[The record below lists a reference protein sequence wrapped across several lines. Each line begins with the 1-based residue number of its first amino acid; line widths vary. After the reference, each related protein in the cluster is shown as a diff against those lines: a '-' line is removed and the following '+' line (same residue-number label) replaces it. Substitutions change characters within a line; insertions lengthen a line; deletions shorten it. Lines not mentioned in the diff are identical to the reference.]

1 MLFRPVPAA
10 ETTETNDAG
19 KWDSSDAHGSPDSP
33 LDTRG
38 ETKETQPTPNEF
50 KKLSLEQVKARLESL
65 NGAPVTPESDR
76 MEQRLVERWA
86 QLDPSSAATY
96 AAQAVDAG
104 APVALL
110 QAAMAVWAK
119 SDPTAASA
127 WAVTLTSLDL
137 RENAVRQ
144 IYRTWSATDP
154 VTAASNLPKLPQG
167 SSQTIAARVIAE
179 NYAKNNLSQALEWTK
194 TLSGAV
200 RNNALQAVLGKWTQ
214 TDPQGAAKWIV
225 QQSHD
230 IQWSTVQRLASDWV
244 RKDPSTAL
252 AYGAS
257 LSGSSIGSKLGL
269 GPIQRRF
276 MESALNTL
284 ISSDPR
290 AAATWLGTPLGSSY
304 FNDTAPSVAGR
315 WASFSPPEALAWSMQ
330 IQDTKTRNSAIA
342 SLSSSWTRNDPAG
355 TARWIQTLGNGSVR
369 DTALSSY
376 ARTLSPYD
384 PALAAQWA
392 SSIND
397 PKTRNSTLQTVIK
410 NWSRYDPVGAANF
423 TKSHLP

>member
-137 RENAVRQ
+137 RENAVDK
-144 IYRTWSATDP
+144 S
-154 VTAASNLPKLPQG
+154 TALGPPQTGDRCLQFPKLPKAHPNNCRGVLLKTMQ
-167 SSQTIAARVIAE
+167 
-179 NYAKNNLSQALEWTK
+179 NNLSQALEWTK
-194 TLSGAV
+194 LFPEPCET
-200 RNNALQAVLGKWTQ
+200 T
-214 TDPQGAAKWIV
+214 P
-225 QQSHD
+225 
-230 IQWSTVQRLASDWV
+230 
-244 RKDPSTAL
+244 
-252 AYGAS
+252 Y
-257 LSGSSIGSKLGL
+257 
-269 GPIQRRF
+269 RRF
-276 MESALNTL
+276 
-284 ISSDPR
+284 
-290 AAATWLGTPLGSSY
+290 
-304 FNDTAPSVAGR
+304 
-315 WASFSPPEALAWSMQ
+315 
-330 IQDTKTRNSAIA
+330 
-342 SLSSSWTRNDPAG
+342 
-355 TARWIQTLGNGSVR
+355 
-369 DTALSSY
+369 
-376 ARTLSPYD
+376 
-384 PALAAQWA
+384 
-392 SSIND
+392 
-397 PKTRNSTLQTVIK
+397 
-410 NWSRYDPVGAANF
+410 
-423 TKSHLP
+423 